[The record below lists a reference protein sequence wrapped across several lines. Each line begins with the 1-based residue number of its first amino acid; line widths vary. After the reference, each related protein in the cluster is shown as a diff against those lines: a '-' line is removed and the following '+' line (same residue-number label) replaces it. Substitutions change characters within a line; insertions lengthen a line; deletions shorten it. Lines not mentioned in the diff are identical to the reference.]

1 VLLLQRYRTEFVAAM
16 LLLSGSDMVASYG
29 KWFAVCQMRGG
40 ERSGLVCWY
49 GGVVVCWCDGVLEW

>member
-1 VLLLQRYRTEFVAAM
+1 
-16 LLLSGSDMVASYG
+16 MVASYG